1 MTFFS
6 TILSKVMNFTDPDPQ
21 KLLRINPLK
30 ITVKKL
36 CVHHTYLNGQAAI
49 YIPKSVFASRVD
61 PGGEIY
67 KRLSVNRWTHDKK
80 VIFPL
85 LYVA

>member
-1 MTFFS
+1 
-6 TILSKVMNFTDPDPQ
+6 MNFTDPDPQ

-30 ITVKKL
+30 MTVKKL
-36 CVHHTYLNGQAAI
+36 CVHHTYLNGQTAI
-49 YIPKSVFASRVD
+49 YIPKSVFASRVDPGSPLGRPRVD

>member
-1 MTFFS
+1 
-6 TILSKVMNFTDPDPQ
+6 MNFTDPDPQ

-61 PGGEIY
+61 PGSTREVKYIKGGLPIEVRMM
-67 KRLSVNRWTHDKK
+67 KT
-80 VIFPL
+80 
-85 LYVA
+85 